1 MIPFSQG
8 SENLA
13 EEQAE
18 RTKELETGEICSEI
32 LSSGHGLNMAH
43 MNSQQ
48 L

>member
-13 EEQAE
+13 EQAE